1 MSYRDCIARIAQAAG
16 RKLSDDEIRG
26 IYERVH
32 QAALDIKAGRGDV
45 KTGDM
50 FPDIVSQAAQKAAA
64 DLMAEAAQQKRQA
77 EMQVV
82 KMSARMGEV
91 QRIKELGIEKH
102 QLDALDRT
110 HFRNYDGK
118 ADVQSYESRFTGIR
132 DMYSSKLL
140 DTWHALGNDFLGF
153 WQDKSKLKDLLREIL
168 GEDTGNAL
176 ARQGAKKWSETVEAM
191 RKHFNSEGGAI
202 GKLDEG
208 YLPQGWWDQER
219 VARMGEQK
227 FVDAL
232 LPALKKEAASGRHY
246 NDGGIPWDEA
256 RLREFLSKSYDTIST
271 GGHINTE
278 PGKFMGVGKTANRHA
293 EHRQIHFP
301 DADSTLAAW
310 ETFGGKTALEIMT
323 GHVEVMAR
331 DIALLEHYGPNPQMT
346 IRTLLADALKNDV
359 VADRPNKQKLEARA
373 ARMEDYINYSIGKTE
388 PIAHPRLSRF
398 ISTMIPL
405 NVASKLGGAVW
416 ASAFGDKP
424 MMEAVAHLNNL
435 PELRRWSNELSLFNP
450 ANAADRRALQR
461 QGLML
466 ETARNGLLRFGD
478 DLGNAPLAN
487 KLASAVMRITGMNA
501 INGLRKGS
509 HGAMLMDAIGFELKR
524 GVDFNGL
531 HDTDRRILKSY
542 GITAQDWAIW
552 QKADLDDMGKGYT
565 MLTPEA
571 ISRIPDAEIANIA
584 APVVQAMKDKAYAE
598 ITELTRRNVQENKWL
613 QERANRIK
621 QAEARAAD
629 RLNKFMTTRDTRL
642 QKAGEWFKTQQD
654 MIKAKVELAES
665 QADIDAYLLQ
675 QKSRNQMTDAV
686 VDLITKRNPER
697 SAERV
702 LRESDKRGDTFSRQR
717 GNIGEKL
724 GDRRGNA
731 ERRIVELDARLRQME
746 RDADA
751 EIKMKYVELT
761 KGIDAQWKELDKWIE
776 GMKDRTTRRDFV
788 IERIANEIPNKE
800 IELTAKARRD
810 AIVKLLGAVN
820 TEADF
825 AIVTPGMKERAQFH
839 SIGNKAGYGGEIG
852 RAVLQFKS
860 FPWAMFRRQMDAFN
874 NMNGPV
880 PKAAMAS
887 YLVVSTTLAGA
898 MIMQVRDMLAGK
910 DPRDMTKPEF
920 WGAAF
925 LQGGALGIYG
935 DFIYGAGHTRYGSG
949 ILEAASGPTVGPL
962 LEMGLVQPIQA
973 IAKAKEGKDTK
984 IVAQTVQDA
993 KGFVPGNNIWY
1004 TKAALDHLIW
1014 QQTMDALSPGYLS
1027 SIRSRTRK
1035 EFGQDWW
1042 WGPGE
1047 TTPARAPNLGAAI
1060 GE

>member
-16 RKLSDDEIRG
+16 RKLSDDETRG

-45 KTGDM
+45 KTGDL

-64 DLMAEAAQQKRQA
+64 DLVAEAAQQKRQA

-91 QRIKELGIEKH
+91 QRIKELGVDEH

-118 ADVQSYESRFTGIR
+118 ADVQSYESRFTGIL

-153 WQDKSKLKDLLREIL
+153 WQDKGKLKDLLREIL

-232 LPALKKEAASGRHY
+232 LPALKKEAASGKHY

-256 RLREFLSKSYDTIST
+256 RLREFLSKAYDTIST

-278 PGKFMGVGKTANRHA
+278 PGKFQGAGKTANRHA

-301 DADSTLAAW
+301 DADSALAAW

-373 ARMEDYINYSIGKTE
+373 ARLEDYINYSIGKTE

-398 ISTMIPL
+398 ISTMIPI

-435 PELRRWSNELSLFNP
+435 PELRRWGNELSLFNP
-450 ANAADRRALQR
+450 ANAEGRRALQR

-478 DLGNAPLAN
+478 DLGNAPFAN

-501 INGLRKGS
+501 VNGLRKGS

-571 ISRIPDAEIANIA
+571 ISR
-584 APVVQAMKDKAYAE
+584 
-598 ITELTRRNVQENKWL
+598 
-613 QERANRIK
+613 
-621 QAEARAAD
+621 
-629 RLNKFMTTRDTRL
+629 
-642 QKAGEWFKTQQD
+642 
-654 MIKAKVELAES
+654 VEG
-665 QADIDAYLLQ
+665 
-675 QKSRNQMTDAV
+675 
-686 VDLITKRNPER
+686 VDP
-697 SAERV
+697 
-702 LRESDKRGDTFSRQR
+702 
-717 GNIGEKL
+717 
-724 GDRRGNA
+724 
-731 ERRIVELDARLRQME
+731 
-746 RDADA
+746 
-751 EIKMKYVELT
+751 
-761 KGIDAQWKELDKWIE
+761 
-776 GMKDRTTRRDFV
+776 
-788 IERIANEIPNKE
+788 
-800 IELTAKARRD
+800 KARRD

-839 SIGNKAGYGGEIG
+839 SIGNKAGIGGEIG

-874 NMNGPV
+874 NMGGPV

-887 YLVVSTTLAGA
+887 YLVISTTLAGA
-898 MIMQVRDMLAGK
+898 MIMQVRDMLSGK
-910 DPRDMTKPEF
+910 DPRDMTRPEF

-984 IVAQTVQDA
+984 LVAQTVQDA
-993 KGFVPGNNIWY
+993 KGFVPGNNVWY

-1014 QQTMDALSPGYLS
+1014 QQAMESLSPGYLS
-1027 SIRSRTRK
+1027 SIRSRAAK
-1035 EFGQDWW
+1035 EYNQDWW
-1042 WGPGE
+1042 WGLGE
-1047 TTPARAPNLGAAI
+1047 RSPDRAPNLGAAI
-1060 GE
+1060 GD

>member
-32 QAALDIKAGRGDV
+32 QAALDIKAGRSDV
-45 KTGDM
+45 KTGDL

-91 QRIKELGIEKH
+91 QRVKALGVDKH

-153 WQDKSKLKDLLREIL
+153 WQDKGKLKDLLREIL
-168 GEDTGNAL
+168 GENTGNAM
-176 ARQGAKKWSETVEAM
+176 AKQGAKAWSETVENM

-208 YLPQGWWDQER
+208 YLPQGWWDQEK

-278 PGKFMGVGKTANRHA
+278 PGKFMGAGKTANRHA

-346 IRTLLADALKNDV
+346 IRTLIADALKSDV
-359 VADRPNKQKLEARA
+359 VTDRPNKQKLEARA
-373 ARMEDYINYSIGKTE
+373 SRLEDYINYSIGKTE

-424 MMEAVAHLNNL
+424 MMEAVAHMNNL

-450 ANAADRRALQR
+450 ANAEGRRALQR

-478 DLGNAPLAN
+478 DLGNAPFAN
-487 KLASAVMRITGMNA
+487 KLASAVMRMTGMNA

-552 QKADLDDMGKGYT
+552 KKADLDDMGKGYT

-571 ISRIPDAEIANIA
+571 ISH
-584 APVVQAMKDKAYAE
+584 
-598 ITELTRRNVQENKWL
+598 
-613 QERANRIK
+613 
-621 QAEARAAD
+621 
-629 RLNKFMTTRDTRL
+629 
-642 QKAGEWFKTQQD
+642 
-654 MIKAKVELAES
+654 VEG
-665 QADIDAYLLQ
+665 
-675 QKSRNQMTDAV
+675 
-686 VDLITKRNPER
+686 VDP
-697 SAERV
+697 
-702 LRESDKRGDTFSRQR
+702 
-717 GNIGEKL
+717 
-724 GDRRGNA
+724 
-731 ERRIVELDARLRQME
+731 
-746 RDADA
+746 
-751 EIKMKYVELT
+751 
-761 KGIDAQWKELDKWIE
+761 
-776 GMKDRTTRRDFV
+776 
-788 IERIANEIPNKE
+788 
-800 IELTAKARRD
+800 KARRD

-839 SIGNKAGYGGEIG
+839 SIGNKAGIGGEIG

-874 NMNGPV
+874 NMGGPV

-887 YLVVSTTLAGA
+887 YLVISTTLAGA
-898 MIMQVRDMLAGK
+898 MIMQVRDMLSGK
-910 DPRDMTKPEF
+910 DPRDMTRPEF

-984 IVAQTVQDA
+984 LVAQTVQDA
-993 KGFVPGNNIWY
+993 KGFVPGNNVWY

-1014 QQTMDALSPGYLS
+1014 QQAMESLSPGYLS
-1027 SIRSRTRK
+1027 SIRSRAAK
-1035 EFGQDWW
+1035 EYNQDWW
-1042 WGPGE
+1042 WGLGE
-1047 TTPARAPNLGAAI
+1047 RSPDRAPNLGAAI
-1060 GE
+1060 GD